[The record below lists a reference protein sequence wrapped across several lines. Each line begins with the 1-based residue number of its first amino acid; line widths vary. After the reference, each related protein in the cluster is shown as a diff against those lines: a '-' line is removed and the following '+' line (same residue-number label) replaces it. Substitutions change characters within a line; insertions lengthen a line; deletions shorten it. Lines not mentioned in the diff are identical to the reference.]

1 MSTFKRILAE
11 KTGRKDYGRKGGQGG
26 TRSTSSTPYERRES
40 RANMQ
45 DPSNTRN
52 KKLGTSKPRVI
63 KAPDGSVTFTNM
75 PEPSGSVTTD
85 QVIDTADQRAK
96 RGSSR
101 GSGGGFGPSKD
112 DAARYAGK
120 PDTAQQ
126 AAAADDIRGRKGTD
140 PTARKAASNVLGG
153 GRKTPPGEELV
164 GGDRAKEGTGGRYRQ
179 RRPAEVKASGI
190 SQARSSRQQAAYRQQ
205 VKREADKLLSALRS
219 KRDIAARMSRGID
232 DIERLKS
239 LRSRAA
245 QQVDLAKK
253 TRARTAPGPQPSA
266 SQLTKFTTGQE
277 KGYIGKSGAPTT
289 KGIQTYTTRRATRGF
304 GDAGYDAAKRGV
316 KDPLGAAKS
325 VDNIVSRAAS
335 GDKVARSEVKRT
347 YKTMTSRY
355 KDIVPSSQRTKVG
368 LASLNKPVTALP
380 KVEVPTSTP
389 AKPKVELPKT
399 SSPSSGTGGPSTST
413 TVVKTKTKPQE
424 LKLAKETG
432 VKKVELPKVKVTK
445 SVTRSTDR
453 MMGIKPKPIPKPNP
467 GPLRQKLQ
475 RQQAQQQAQKV
486 LSAAKPQLGR
496 RLATKTVPD
505 LAAKV
510 NAQAAT
516 KTAVKKTFAGTVG
529 RGLAGA
535 AGAAFDVVQGRED
548 AKKAGASDRRAWLRG
563 AARAA
568 GGLIGGTLGAI
579 GGGGIGSA
587 ALGIGGYMA
596 GSQIGDKLF
605 TSLAGGTQKQKDWLR
620 QKNLATQA
628 GTRAKDV
635 QYRKGNQAIVF
646 DKRVGKERIG
656 TWDPKS
662 QTYKADVTNPVKAYT
677 AKNPFERLGR
687 QFSRS
692 NEGSGLFGMGL
703 VKGYGLADMA
713 KRYYA
718 NKDEAARRKRVSDF
732 KSTATR

>member
-52 KKLGTSKPRVI
+52 KKLGTDKPRVI
-63 KAPDGSVTFTNM
+63 KAPDGSVTYTNM

-85 QVIDTADQRAK
+85 QVIDTADRRAK
-96 RGSSR
+96 KGSSR

-153 GRKTPPGEELV
+153 GRKTPPGEELI

-179 RRPAEVKASGI
+179 RRPSDVRSSGV
-190 SQARSSRQQAAYRQQ
+190 SQAKSSKQQAAYRRARQQ
-205 VKREADKLLSALRS
+205 LKASGTKFFGKPTGVDAQGKPTYVPPKETPKGETGRRAQRQASPRSYASVKAEIEGAKGFSGSKSGGLETRS
-219 KRDIAARMSRGID
+219 VPKPVTDYRQKRAARAGTPDPFDTKTKFSQKD
-232 DIERLKS
+232 FDKS
-239 LRSRAA
+239 LRKILKKQAVTTRAVTTA
-245 QQVDLAKK
+245 NPLSQAEFKSKLVRGKNRPPLFPKPDFPATVPSTKPKPPTAPDRTATKQAVKDIRAVQQRLNVK
-253 TRARTAPGPQPSA
+253 TAPTTGGQVTKSKPATPPARTANLAVRQGNPLYQ
-266 SQLTKFTTGQE
+266 
-277 KGYIGKSGAPTT
+277 GA
-289 KGIQTYTTRRATRGF
+289 F
-304 GDAGYDAAKRGV
+304 DAAMKGKGPSNV
-316 KDPLGAAKS
+316 VDVDVKS
-325 VDNIVSRAAS
+325 VPKKPTLN
-335 GDKVARSEVKRT
+335 
-347 YKTMTSRY
+347 
-355 KDIVPSSQRTKVG
+355 PSQ
-368 LASLNKPVTALP
+368 
-380 KVEVPTSTP
+380 
-389 AKPKVELPKT
+389 
-399 SSPSSGTGGPSTST
+399 
-413 TVVKTKTKPQE
+413 Q
-424 LKLAKETG
+424 
-432 VKKVELPKVKVTK
+432 KKVT
-445 SVTRSTDR
+445 
-453 MMGIKPKPIPKPNP
+453 
-467 GPLRQKLQ
+467 Q
-475 RQQAQQQAQKV
+475 RILKT
-486 LSAAKPQLGR
+486 AKPQLGR

-505 LAAKV
+505 LAKKV
-510 NAQAAT
+510 STQAAT
-516 KTAVKKTFAGTVG
+516 KTAVKRTLAGTVG

-568 GGLIGGTLGAI
+568 GGLVGGTLGAI

-605 TSLAGGTQKQKDWLR
+605 TSLAGATKKQKDWLR

-635 QYRKGNQAIVF
+635 QYRKGNQAVVF

-662 QTYKADVTNPVKAYT
+662 QTYKAGVTNPVKAYT

-718 NKDEAARRKRVSDF
+718 NKDEAERRKRVSDF
-732 KSTATR
+732 KRTATR

>member
-1 MSTFKRILAE
+1 MSTFKRILTE

-52 KKLGTSKPRVI
+52 KKLGTSKPRI
-63 KAPDGSVTFTNM
+63 IRAPDGSLTITNM

-85 QVIDTADQRAK
+85 QVIDTADQKSK
-96 RGSSR
+96 RGSPR
-101 GSGGGFGPSKD
+101 GSGGGFGQSKD
-112 DAARYAGK
+112 SAARYAGK
-120 PDTAQQ
+120 PDVAQQ
-126 AAAADDIRGRKGTD
+126 AKVADDLRTKSGS
-140 PTARKAASNVLGG
+140 PTVRQAASNVLGG
-153 GRKTPPGEELV
+153 GRKTPSGEERV
-164 GGDRAKEGTGGRYRQ
+164 GGETAKSGRGQRYRQ
-179 RRPAEVKASGI
+179 RRPSEVRSSGI
-190 SQARSSRQQAAYRQQ
+190 SQARSSERQAAYR
-205 VKREADKLLSALRS
+205 K
-219 KRDIAARMSRGID
+219 
-232 DIERLKS
+232 
-239 LRSRAA
+239 
-245 QQVDLAKK
+245 
-253 TRARTAPGPQPSA
+253 A
-266 SQLTKFTTGQE
+266 SQQLKDSGTKFFGKPTGVDAQGKPTYVPPKDIP
-277 KGYIGKSGAPTT
+277 KGETGRRAQRQASPRSYASVKAEIEGAKGFSTAKSG
-289 KGIQTYTTRRATRGF
+289 GLETRT
-304 GDAGYDAAKRGV
+304 
-316 KDPLGAAKS
+316 
-325 VDNIVSRAAS
+325 
-335 GDKVARSEVKRT
+335 
-347 YKTMTSRY
+347 
-355 KDIVPSSQRTKVG
+355 VP
-368 LASLNKPVTALP
+368 KPVTDYRQKRAGRAGTPDPFDTKNKFSQKSFERDLKKLSKGRVVTTANPLSQAEFKSQLVRGKNRPPLFP
-380 KVEVPTSTP
+380 KPDFPATVPNT
-389 AKPKVELPKT
+389 KPKPPGAPDRTATKQAVKDLKASQQRLNVKPA
-399 SSPSSGTGGPSTST
+399 STAAG
-413 TVVKTKTKPQE
+413 Q
-424 LKLAKETG
+424 
-432 VKKVELPKVKVTK
+432 VTK
-445 SVTRSTDR
+445 SKRATPPVRTANLAVRQGNPLYQGAFDAAMKGKGPSNVVDVDVKSVPK
-453 MMGIKPKPIPKPNP
+453 KPTLNP
-467 GPLRQKLQ
+467 
-475 RQQAQQQAQKV
+475 AQQKRVTQRV
-486 LSAAKPQLGR
+486 LQTAKPQLGR
-496 RLATKTVPD
+496 RLAAKPKTVPN

-516 KTAVKKTFAGTVG
+516 KNTLRGAIG

-568 GGLIGGTLGAI
+568 GGLVGGTLGAI

-596 GSQIGDKLF
+596 GSQAADKLF
-605 TSLAGGTQKQKDWLR
+605 TSLAGATQKQKDWLR

-628 GTRAKDV
+628 GTTAKDV
-635 QYRKGNQAIVF
+635 KYRKGNQAIVF

>member
-45 DPSNTRN
+45 DPSNTRS
-52 KKLGTSKPRVI
+52 KRLGTNKPRI
-63 KAPDGSVTFTNM
+63 IRAPDGSLTITNM

-85 QVIDTADQRAK
+85 QVIDTADQKAK
-96 RGSSR
+96 RGSPR
-101 GSGGGFGPSKD
+101 GSGGGFG
-112 DAARYAGK
+112 K
-120 PDTAQQ
+120 PDPAQQ
-126 AAAADDIRGRKGTD
+126 AKVADSVRATTKD
-140 PTARKAASNVLGG
+140 PTVRQAASNILGG
-153 GRKTPPGEELV
+153 GRKTPSGEERV
-164 GGDRAKEGTGGRYRQ
+164 GGETAKSGRGQRYRQ
-179 RRPAEVKASGI
+179 RRPSEVRSSGI
-190 SQARSSRQQAAYRQQ
+190 SQARSSERQAAYRKAKQQ
-205 VKREADKLLSALRS
+205 
-219 KRDIAARMSRGID
+219 
-232 DIERLKS
+232 LK
-239 LRSRAA
+239 A
-245 QQVDLAKK
+245 
-253 TRARTAPGPQPSA
+253 TG
-266 SQLTKFTTGQE
+266 TKFFGKPTGVDAQGKPTYVPPKDIP
-277 KGYIGKSGAPTT
+277 KGETG
-289 KGIQTYTTRRATRGF
+289 RRAQRQASPRSYASVKAEIEGAKGFSGSRSGGLETR
-304 GDAGYDAAKRGV
+304 
-316 KDPLGAAKS
+316 
-325 VDNIVSRAAS
+325 
-335 GDKVARSEVKRT
+335 T
-347 YKTMTSRY
+347 
-355 KDIVPSSQRTKVG
+355 VP
-368 LASLNKPVTALP
+368 KPVTDYRQKRAGRAGTPDPFDTKNKFSQRSFERDLKRLAKGQEARARVLNPANPLSQSEFKARLVRGKNRPPLIP
-380 KVEVPTSTP
+380 KPDFPSTVPNT
-389 AKPKVELPKT
+389 KPKPPAAPDRTATKQAVKDLRASQQRLNVKPA
-399 SSPSSGTGGPSTST
+399 ST
-413 TVVKTKTKPQE
+413 TAGQ
-424 LKLAKETG
+424 
-432 VKKVELPKVKVTK
+432 VTK
-445 SVTRSTDR
+445 SKSATPPVRTANLAVRQGNPLYQGAFDAAMTGKGPSNVVDVNVKSVPKKPTLNPTQQKKVT
-453 MMGIKPKPIPKPNP
+453 
-467 GPLRQKLQ
+467 Q
-475 RQQAQQQAQKV
+475 RILKT
-486 LSAAKPQLGR
+486 AKPQLGR
-496 RLATKTVPD
+496 RLATKTVPN

-510 NAQAAT
+510 NTQAAT
-516 KTAVKKTFAGTVG
+516 KTTLRGAVG

-568 GGLIGGTLGAI
+568 GGLIGGGLGAAA
-579 GGGGIGSA
+579 GAPSGFGSF
-587 ALGIGGYMA
+587 ALGTAGYMA
-596 GSQIGDKLF
+596 GSQAADKLF
-605 TSLAGGTQKQKDWLR
+605 TSLAGATQKQKDWLR

-635 QYRKGNQAIVF
+635 QYRKGNQAVVF